1 VLQPLTCVPGI
12 GRQTDSDLKCRE
24 VGCDR
29 PSWQRF
35 ADAGRRWGGV
45 AAVPTGRHPQ
55 TFARAAVIHRWYWGV
70 GHCGAH
76 RIWLT
81 APGQGVPAACIALN
95 VISAVVFG
103 GQQFPGSD
111 GTRTRTRRA
120 SNRARAED
128 GGRILH
134 RPIKAGGM
142 QRSSRRYDRGKV
154 CRAMVWGVLPIARSI
169 EPSGR

>member
-45 AAVPTGRHPQ
+45 AAVPTGPASANLCQSCCDPSLVLGRRPLRG
-55 TFARAAVIHRWYWGV
+55 TSDLAR
-70 GHCGAH
+70 GA
-76 RIWLT
+76 R
-81 APGQGVPAACIALN
+81 PGVPAACIALN

-154 CRAMVWGVLPIARSI
+154 CRAMVWEVLPIARSI